1 VIDVYRKL
9 WGSARWI
16 VIPLLAGAILIGLF
30 LATGGGGQSSSS
42 SAPAPTPTTA
52 PTTLPPAPTG
62 QIQALMSV
70 RIRHVTAHTWSFNYR
85 IQNTG
90 RLPVAGFELNG
101 PQANLFH
108 IQGRA
113 SWAFYGSGVCK
124 QQHPG
129 VLIYWSVGAASLRT
143 IPPKHIAHFKF
154 TVNTTGTAPLRYSVS
169 WGSATPLFG
178 VIAGPAPS
186 SMPTTGPCTQ

>member
-1 VIDVYRKL
+1 VYRKL
-9 WGSARWI
+9 WNSARWI
-16 VIPLLAGAILIGLF
+16 VIPLLAGAVLIALF

-42 SAPAPTPTTA
+42 SAPALTPMAA
-52 PTTLPPAPTG
+52 PTKLPARPTG
-62 QIQALMSV
+62 QIRALVSV
-70 RIRHVTAHTWSFNYR
+70 RVRHVAAHTWSFNYR

-101 PQANLFH
+101 PQSNLFH
-108 IQGRA
+108 IRGRA
-113 SWAFYGSGVCK
+113 GWAFYGSGVCK

-129 VLIYWSVGAASLRT
+129 VLIYWSVDATSRRR

-169 WGSATPLFG
+169 WGPATPLFG
-178 VIAGPAPS
+178 EIGGPATN
-186 SMPTTGPCTQ
+186 SMPTTGPCTE